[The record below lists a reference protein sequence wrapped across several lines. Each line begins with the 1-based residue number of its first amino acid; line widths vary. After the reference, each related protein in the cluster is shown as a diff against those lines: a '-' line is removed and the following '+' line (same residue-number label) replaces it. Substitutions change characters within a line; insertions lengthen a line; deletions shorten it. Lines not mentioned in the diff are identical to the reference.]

1 MDSTF
6 CTPCTWQLVSL
17 LRKKIDSINKHS
29 FHSGWFLLTY
39 LQSSGG
45 AGLILLVT
53 LFSDGYIL
61 SGVFT
66 LLATICWLVLGAM
79 AIFLYKKTYD
89 QYKAAG
95 HTFKEAK
102 DDAYTQLGRSPTA
115 RNMAGAAAGA
125 YVRTGR

>member
-1 MDSTF
+1 
-6 CTPCTWQLVSL
+6 
-17 LRKKIDSINKHS
+17 
-29 FHSGWFLLTY
+29 
-39 LQSSGG
+39 
-45 AGLILLVT
+45 LILLVT